1 MECQPCFIS
10 LSVSQQ
16 PPTNNT
22 PLMSS
27 TGNRAVWVIS
37 YIKQGSAT
45 LAFLL
50 FLLLLCICCGYT
62 INFDSYRLSAILG
75 HSIGF
80 LEFPNW
86 NFNHLKF
93 LKIITRFLQ
102 AISDSLRYIMNS
114 SGISLGISQ
123 KFHRFIL
130 RYLEFLRFFGICFI
144 CRTLDDF
151 LSGRFKVALVELNSR
166 NIV

>member
-1 MECQPCFIS
+1 MLF
-10 LSVSQQ
+10 LSS
-16 PPTNNT
+16 P
-22 PLMSS
+22 
-27 TGNRAVWVIS
+27 
-37 YIKQGSAT
+37 
-45 LAFLL
+45 LL
-50 FLLLLCICCGYT
+50 FTCLIFLFPPCLFCE
-62 INFDSYRLSAILG
+62 YRIL
-75 HSIGF
+75 F
-80 LEFPNW
+80 QDAFALNL
-86 NFNHLKF
+86 NHLKF